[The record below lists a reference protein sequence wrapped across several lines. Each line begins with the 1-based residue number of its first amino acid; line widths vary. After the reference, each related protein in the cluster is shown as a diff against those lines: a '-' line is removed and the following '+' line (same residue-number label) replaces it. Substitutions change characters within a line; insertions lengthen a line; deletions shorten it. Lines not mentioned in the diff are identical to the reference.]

1 MNLYPYN
8 LYILLIAFV
17 ILIIYLCL
25 TIKKVNPLLSK
36 VNHIVTIGNEAAF
49 KGQNYLLS
57 ITNKINAQKEL
68 GTKAVKFLNIYL
80 LWRAVSKDYKKA
92 DKKGLKQLQSSTT
105 NILQKKQANRF
116 IQESLT
122 HLLG

>member
-1 MNLYPYN
+1 M
-8 LYILLIAFV
+8 IAFV

-25 TIKKVNPLLSK
+25 TLKKVNPLLSK
-36 VNHIVTIGNEAAF
+36 VNHIITISNEAAL

-57 ITNKINAQKEL
+57 ITNKINTQKEL

-80 LWRAVSKDYKKA
+80 LWHAVSKDYKKA
-92 DKKGLKQLQSSTT
+92 DKKGIKQFQSSAT
-105 NILQKKQANRF
+105 NILQKKQANRL

>member
-25 TIKKVNPLLSK
+25 TLKK
-36 VNHIVTIGNEAAF
+36 VNHIITISNEAAL

-57 ITNKINAQKEL
+57 ITNKINTQKEL

-80 LWRAVSKDYKKA
+80 LWHAVSKDYKKA
-92 DKKGLKQLQSSTT
+92 DKKGIKQFQSSAT
-105 NILQKKQANRF
+105 NILQKKQANRL